1 MLVLIMELKAI
12 HKREVSEPK
21 ALSRKVALIGRVGI
35 KPKVSMTRSMTR
47 KMFGIV
53 ECWEG
58 LEEVHEEYE
67 SDFHRC

>member
-1 MLVLIMELKAI
+1 MELKAI

-35 KPKVSMTRSMTR
+35 KPKVSMTR